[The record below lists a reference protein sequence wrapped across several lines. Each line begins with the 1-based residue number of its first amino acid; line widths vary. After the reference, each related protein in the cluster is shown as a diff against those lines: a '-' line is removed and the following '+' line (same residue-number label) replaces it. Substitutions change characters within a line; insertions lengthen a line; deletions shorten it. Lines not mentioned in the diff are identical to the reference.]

1 MQYRCNDQ
9 IISIGEITG
18 NDKRTRKRTLVSY
31 SILVC
36 IILLEENVIFVIYV
50 KNLHTYIVMFGIGN
64 FEK

>member
-9 IISIGEITG
+9 IISIGEITE